1 MQFIHR
7 ISTEVST
14 SKAKKLKDRRHLA
27 HPPSVLALLE
37 GDEGMVTTESTRVQC
52 IQRKVDDF
60 KLKMKDGLQYEQDE
74 KELK

>member
-1 MQFIHR
+1 LQFIRR
-7 ISTEVST
+7 ISTEGPT
-14 SKAKKLKDRRHLA
+14 SKAKELKTRRHLA

-60 KLKMKDGLQYEQDE
+60 RLTMKDALQYEGD
-74 KELK
+74 